1 MININTEIY
10 YSSDSLKE
18 ADDITLN
25 VAQQTPE
32 YLASLS
38 DPNTPSHALP
48 LKINAIC
55 AIQRNIAVEKGL
67 VRNARVQ
74 IIALHRR
81 FVEVRK
87 LDDNE
92 VHCLLRITFAFQPH
106 GTDWTVIRKQF
117 PLRLAYAVNTSC
129 HRPSHRR
136 ICSWTALHRFI
147 ASPTSRRLPSH
158 LLRRERRA
166 RQCQCSVQIPTA
178 VMCILLKRTCL

>member
-1 MININTEIY
+1 MNVRDSIALHSKVININTEIY

-18 ADDITLN
+18 ADNITLN

-48 LKINAIC
+48 LKVNAIC

-87 LDDNE
+87 LDDNN
-92 VHCLLRITFAFQPH
+92 VHCLPRITFAFQPH

-117 PLRLAYAVNTSC
+117 PLRLAYATTFNSC
-129 HRPSHRR
+129 QGLTLTRAAIDLRMDPFAHRQ
-136 ICSWTALHRFI
+136 L
-147 ASPTSRRLPSH
+147 
-158 LLRRERRA
+158 
-166 RQCQCSVQIPTA
+166 
-178 VMCILLKRTCL
+178 